1 MTDSRCEASR
11 AEETRSRRPSSSRDV
26 PMTGCRIRRTTR
38 FRAVSSS
45 VTEST
50 RNGESSTFVS
60 RIVPGAV
67 NPSVATSGLNARTT
81 HGCSRRPSTNS
92 NVEQTRP

>member
-1 MTDSRCEASR
+1 
-11 AEETRSRRPSSSRDV
+11 
-26 PMTGCRIRRTTR
+26 MTGCRIRRTTR

-67 NPSVATSGLNARTT
+67 NPSFATSGLNARTT